1 MNTISTVFYF
11 CLEVLSFLNKLSRVF
26 VVFNLRHNN
35 PISHLW
41 FIAIH
46 NVHNG
51 LKLQANFYTIYACA
65 HGDPERARWN
75 TAKEWPRSLEQL
87 LFDRSGDEEINYIP
101 CKVCA
106 QLANHTLPRALLEN
120 FRTSS
125 VGHSRRPQF
134 TEPSKEGEPSTT

>member
-11 CLEVLSFLNKLSRVF
+11 CLEVLFFLNKLSRVF

-51 LKLQANFYTIYACA
+51 LKLQANFYTIHACA
-65 HGDPERARWN
+65 HGDPE
-75 TAKEWPRSLEQL
+75 RSLEQL

-101 CKVCA
+101 CKVYA